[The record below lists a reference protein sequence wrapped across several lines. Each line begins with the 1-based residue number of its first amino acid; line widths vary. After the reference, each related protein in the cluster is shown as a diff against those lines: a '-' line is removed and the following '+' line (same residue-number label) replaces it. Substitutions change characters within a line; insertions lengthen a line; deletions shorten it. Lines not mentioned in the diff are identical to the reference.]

1 MVRPGGTILGT
12 GLYLQPIT
20 IDLCN
25 TIWTRSLTF
34 ACCVGAS
41 PGIRSDILN
50 MIDEGTFN
58 AKVMVSETFDVDQ
71 ADEAYRRVDAEPDKI
86 IKPVIRW

>member
-1 MVRPGGTILGT
+1 
-12 GLYLQPIT
+12 
-20 IDLCN
+20 
-25 TIWTRSLTF
+25 
-34 ACCVGAS
+34 
-41 PGIRSDILN
+41 

-86 IKPVIRW
+86 IKPVIRG